1 MRSCTFRLG
10 VAVLLGATL
19 PHSLSAQAAPAQRE
33 QPASGENKG
42 QCELGQEWSEAKLR
56 DYWPIEGRAQ
66 GSGALGYMGRQNA
79 SREADLAEARA
90 QVERVVRV
98 SGLEMN
104 FEMIVDPSTPAAAEI
119 INGRRVILFDPRFMA
134 QVADRICQNWG
145 AMSILAHEVGHHLAG
160 HTLRQTPEPW
170 RDELEADEFS
180 GFVLARLGASL
191 AETTSAAA
199 RILPEQATPT
209 HPGRKDRIAAIVHG
223 WQNAEALVNAELTQA
238 RHQRGLVP
246 MKQTRY
252 DPDGEGDGASDL
264 ALAARIILYDDP
276 NDYYIT
282 KSGRID
288 AYDGARRPVG
298 RKSLPSSADYAWT
311 FQTDA
316 ARFDV
321 DYGGHVLMRMPSG
334 VTHEVGVVVALLPR
348 TESGN

>member
-1 MRSCTFRLG
+1 MKLRIFRMA
-10 VAVLLGATL
+10 VAVSMSAAS
-19 PHSLSAQAAPAQRE
+19 PHLVFAQPARE
-33 QPASGENKG
+33 QQGQPASDHEKG
-42 QCELGQEWSEAKLR
+42 QCELGKEWSDARLHE
-56 DYWPIEGRAQ
+56 YWPTEGRVQ
-66 GSGALGYMGRQNA
+66 GLGGLGYVGQQNA
-79 SREADLAEARA
+79 SKQADLAEART

-134 QVADRICQNWG
+134 QVADRICPDWG

-160 HTLRQTPEPW
+160 HTLRQTAEPW

-223 WQNAEALVNAELTQA
+223 WQNAEALIAAELTQA
-238 RHQRGLVP
+238 RHNRGLVP
-246 MKQTRY
+246 MKQGRY

-264 ALAARIILYDDP
+264 GLAARIILYDDP
-276 NDYYIT
+276 SDFYIT

-288 AYDGARRPVG
+288 AYDGARRPVS
-298 RKSLPSSADYAWT
+298 RKVVPSSADFAST

-316 ARFDV
+316 TRFDV
-321 DYGGHVLMRMPSG
+321 DYSGHVLMRLPSG
-334 VTHEVGVVVALLPR
+334 GMHEVGVVVALLPNAA
-348 TESGN
+348 SGN

>member
-1 MRSCTFRLG
+1 MKRRTIAIVAALG
-10 VAVLLGATL
+10 FGAAL
-19 PHSLSAQAAPAQRE
+19 PGYVWAQSASPQSTQPSSARE
-33 QPASGENKG
+33 KG
-42 QCELGQEWSEAKLR
+42 QCELGKEWSQARLH
-56 DYWPIEGRAQ
+56 DYWPSESHVQ
-66 GSGALGYMGRQNA
+66 SVGAMGYMGQQNA
-79 SREADLAEARA
+79 SREADLSEART

-134 QVADRICQNWG
+134 QVADRICPDWG

-160 HTLRQTPEPW
+160 HTLRQSAEPW

-180 GFVLARLGASL
+180 GFVLSRLGATL

-223 WQNAEALVNAELTQA
+223 WQNAEALVSAELTQA
-238 RHQRGLVP
+238 RHNRGLAP
-246 MKQTRY
+246 MRQSRF
-252 DPDGEGDGASDL
+252 DPDGEGEGASDL
-264 ALAARIILYDDP
+264 ALVARIILYDDTS
-276 NDYYIT
+276 DYYVT

-288 AYDGARRPVG
+288 AYDGTRRPVG
-298 RKSLPSSADYAWT
+298 RKALPASADYAWT

-321 DYGGHVLMRMPSG
+321 DYNGHVLMRLPSG
-334 VTHEVGVVVALLPR
+334 IMHEVGVVVALLPGSASS
-348 TESGN
+348 E